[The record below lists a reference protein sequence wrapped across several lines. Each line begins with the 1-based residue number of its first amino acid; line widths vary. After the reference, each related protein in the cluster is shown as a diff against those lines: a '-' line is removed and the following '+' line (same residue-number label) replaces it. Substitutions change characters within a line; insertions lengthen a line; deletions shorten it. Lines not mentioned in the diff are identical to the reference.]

1 MPSLEP
7 LCEITATMTPRMLG
21 SMPLGTRID
30 FPFEGV
36 ATSEHWDGER
46 EVRGVDYVTLRP
58 DGNMDLQIRGTIGS
72 KRDTVAY
79 QATGVSLGISR
90 TEARPQEL
98 ITFQTGSEELAWLN
112 DVIGVGLGRG
122 EGLDLSLTIYIV
134 RSADD

>member
-7 LCEITATMTPRMLG
+7 FCEITASMTPRMLG
-21 SMPLGTRID
+21 NMPLGTRID

-36 ATSEHWDGER
+36 ATSEHWEGER
-46 EVRGVDYVTLRP
+46 EVSGVDYVTLRP

-79 QATGVSLGISR
+79 EAIGVSLGVSK

-98 ITFQTGSEELAWLN
+98 ITFQTGNEELAWLN
-112 DVIGVGLGRG
+112 DVIGVGLGHG

-134 RSADD
+134 RSTDD

>member
-7 LCEITATMTPRMLG
+7 FCEITASMTRRILG
-21 SMPLGTRID
+21 NMPLGTRID

-36 ATSEHWDGER
+36 ATSQHWDGER

-58 DGNMDLQIRGTIGS
+58 DGNMDLQIRGTIVS

-79 QATGVSLGISR
+79 QATGVSLGISK

-98 ITFQTGSEELAWLN
+98 ITFQTGNEELSWLN
-112 DVIGVGLGRG
+112 NVIGVGLGNG
-122 EGLDLSLTIYIV
+122 EGMDLSLTIYVV

>member
-1 MPSLEP
+1 LPSLEP
-7 LCEITATMTPRMLG
+7 FCEITASMTPRMLG
-21 SMPLGTRID
+21 NMPLGTRVD

-36 ATSEHWDGER
+36 ATSEHWEGER
-46 EVRGVDYVTLRP
+46 EVRGVDYVTVRA

-79 QATGVSLGISR
+79 QATGVSLGISK

-98 ITFQTGSEELAWLN
+98 ITFQTGNEALAWLN
-112 DVIGVGLGRG
+112 DVIGVGLGTG

-134 RSADD
+134 RPGDD

>member
-98 ITFQTGSEELAWLN
+98 IAFQTGSEELAWLN

>member
-7 LCEITATMTPRMLG
+7 FCEITASMTPRMLG
-21 SMPLGTRID
+21 TMPLGTRID

-36 ATSEHWDGER
+36 ATSQHWDGER
-46 EVRGVDYVTLRP
+46 EVRGVDYVTVRP

-79 QATGVSLGISR
+79 QATGVSLGISK

-98 ITFQTGSEELAWLN
+98 ITFQTGHEELSWLN
-112 DVIGVGLGRG
+112 NVVGVGLGHG

>member
-1 MPSLEP
+1 M
-7 LCEITATMTPRMLG
+7 
-21 SMPLGTRID
+21 
-30 FPFEGV
+30 
-36 ATSEHWDGER
+36 ATSEHWEGER

-79 QATGVSLGISR
+79 QATGVSLGISK

-98 ITFQTGSEELAWLN
+98 ITFQTGNEELSWLN
-112 DVIGVGLGRG
+112 HVIGVGLGKG
-122 EGLDLSLTIYIV
+122 EGLDLSLTIYVV

>member
-7 LCEITATMTPRMLG
+7 FCEITASMAPRMLG
-21 SMPLGTRID
+21 NMPLGTRID

-36 ATSEHWDGER
+36 ATSPHWEGKR

-58 DGNMDLQIRGTIGS
+58 DGNMDLQIRGTIGT

-79 QATGVSLGISR
+79 QATGVSLGISK

-98 ITFQTGSEELAWLN
+98 ITFQTGNEELSWLN
-112 DVIGVGLGRG
+112 DVIGVGLGNG

>member
-1 MPSLEP
+1 MPSLERF
-7 LCEITATMTPRMLG
+7 CEITASMTPRMLG
-21 SMPLGTRID
+21 NMPLGTRID

-36 ATSEHWDGER
+36 AISEHWEGER
-46 EVRGVDYVTLRP
+46 NVRGVDYVTLRP

-79 QATGVSLGISR
+79 EATGVSLGVSK

-98 ITFQTGSEELAWLN
+98 ITFQTGNEELAWLN
-112 DVIGVGLGRG
+112 DVIGVGLGYG

-134 RSADD
+134 RSTDD